1 MTDPGALEQQLLE
14 YKAILDNAG
23 VAVVFTRDRHV
34 YRCNPYAEALFDWPA
49 GTLVGKPGMV
59 FYASPEVYKV
69 FRQKIRPVLN
79 AGETVDTETF
89 LARRGGSTFNA
100 HVIARAINPANPRA
114 GTIWIVRDISQAVS
128 TRESNARL
136 LREQQLIFA
145 GAQIGILFSRN
156 RIILRCNPR
165 FEELLGYATNELIG
179 QSTRIYY
186 ESEESWKDIGDRAYG
201 AITRHG
207 VFNGEERYIRRDG
220 TPFWCRVTGSMLD
233 PANPGEGYV
242 WLYEDITEKR
252 RVLTTMDALLR
263 EQTLIFE
270 RAQIGIMFIRNGVIL
285 RCNPRFEEIFGH
297 PKNSLTGKSNRILF
311 PDETTWSA
319 TVERVYSALALSGS
333 FEGDIDYC
341 RGDGTPICC
350 HAIGRYLE
358 EGHPEAGYVW
368 LYEDITARRA
378 AEIALLE
385 SNQEYS
391 LIFDN
396 AMIGISYMHDRV
408 FLRCNRRLEEIFG
421 FPPGGLLGKSSRL
434 LFDSEQEWEETGR
447 RVYSA
452 TKSGDFFSGEIRYR
466 RADGQ
471 QICVNARGRVVER
484 NGEQIWIWT
493 HQDVTRRYRA
503 EEALRKSNLELEQRV
518 AERTSELS
526 QQLHFQQQLIETIPG
541 PIFYK
546 DANARYLGCN
556 SAFANFIGIAADKLL
571 GMAPH
576 DIAPPELADKY
587 LAADLALFNQPGV
600 QIYESPVRYASGEM
614 RDVLFHKATFT
625 EADGSVGGLVGF
637 MLDITERKRME
648 ERLQQAATVFDSSA
662 EGFTITAPDGTIIAV
677 NRAFTEITGYS
688 EEEAVGRKPSML
700 QSGRHSEEFYR
711 EMWTTIEFT
720 GRWQG
725 EVWNKCKDGR
735 IFPEWLTISAVKDT
749 AGKLTHY
756 VGVFSDITAI
766 KTAYDQISHLAH
778 HDALTGL
785 PNRLLL
791 EDRLHV
797 AIQRARRE
805 ETGLAVLFVDLDRF
819 KTINDSLGHHVGDRV
834 LCEVSARFSKL
845 IRESDTVARLGG
857 DEFLILVEGFE
868 DSAVASTIAEKILNN
883 LRDTPVSLEQEFFI
897 GVSIGISLFP
907 QDGNDSA
914 ALIKNADIAMYRAK
928 ERGRNTY
935 ELFTQELNH
944 SSLDRFQ
951 METDLRRAVER
962 DELQLYL
969 QPQFSLKTGQLIG
982 AEALLRWQ
990 HPIDGLI
997 LPGKFIPLAEESGLI
1012 LAVGEW
1018 VQQTA
1023 CQHWAGWVKSG
1034 LNPGVL
1040 SINVSGVEFRRGRI
1054 QETVR
1059 KALESTR
1066 LPPALLELEITES
1079 AVMLH
1084 AESSIQ
1090 VLNDLRAMGISLA
1103 IDDFGTGYSSLAYL
1117 KRLPLDKLKVDQSF
1131 VRGLPD
1137 DAEDCAI
1144 ARAVIALGHSLQL
1157 TIIAEGVETQEQSD
1171 FLAREGCDEMQGYL
1185 RGKPMPAD
1193 EFRQQF
1199 LKP

>member
-1 MTDPGALEQQLLE
+1 MADSGTLKQQLLE

-34 YRCNPYAEALFDWPA
+34 YRCNPHAEVLFGWPA
-49 GTLVGKPGMV
+49 GMLVGQPGTV
-59 FYASPEVYKV
+59 FYPSAEAYEAL
-69 FRQKIRPVLN
+69 RQKIRPVLN
-79 AGETVDTETF
+79 AANTVDIETP
-89 LARRGGSTFNA
+89 LIRRDGSVFNA
-100 HVIARAINPANPRA
+100 HLIARAIDPASPRA
-114 GTIWIVRDISQAVS
+114 GTIWIVRDISRTVS
-128 TRESNARL
+128 AREANARL

-145 GAQIGILFSRN
+145 RAQVGILFSRD

-165 FEELLGYATNELIG
+165 FEEILGYLPGELLG

-186 ESEESWKDIGDRAYG
+186 ESEASWKDIGDRAYG
-201 AITRHG
+201 AIARSG
-207 VFNGEERYIRRDG
+207 VFNSEERYIRRDG
-220 TPFWCRVTGSMLD
+220 SPFWCHVTGSMLD
-233 PANPGEGYV
+233 QKNPEEGYV

-252 RVLTTMDALLR
+252 QALSAMDALLR

-270 RAQIGIMFIRNGVIL
+270 RAQIGILFIRGGVIL

-297 PKNSLTGKSNRILF
+297 PKASLIGKSTRIIF
-311 PDETTWSA
+311 PDETTWN
-319 TVERVYSALALSGS
+319 TTIERVYSALALNGS

-341 RGDGTPICC
+341 RSDGTPISC
-350 HAIGRYLE
+350 HAIGRYIE
-358 EGHPEAGYVW
+358 ESDPEAGYVW
-368 LYEDITARRA
+368 LYEDITARRT
-378 AEIALLE
+378 AETALLQ
-385 SNQEYS
+385 SIQEYS

-396 AMIGISYMHDRV
+396 AMIGISYMRDRV

-434 LFDSEQEWEETGR
+434 LFDSDEEWEDTGR
-447 RVYSA
+447 RVDGA
-452 TKSGDFFSGEIRYR
+452 TINGDYFSGEIRYK

-471 QICVNARGRVVER
+471 QIFVNARGRVVEQ
-484 NGEQIWIWT
+484 NGEKIWVWT
-493 HQDVTRRYRA
+493 HQDVSRRYRA
-503 EEALRKSNLELEQRV
+503 EEALRRSNAELEQRV
-518 AERTSELS
+518 SDRTDELS
-526 QQLHFQQQLIETIPG
+526 QQLHFLQQLIETIPG

-546 DANARYLGCN
+546 DAQARYMGCN
-556 SAFANFIGIAADKLL
+556 SAFADFIGIAADQLIGK
-571 GMAPH
+571 APH

-587 LAADLALFNQPGV
+587 LAADRALFDQPGA
-600 QIYESPVRYASGEM
+600 QIYESPVRYFSGEM

-625 EADGSVGGLVGF
+625 GADGTVGGLVGF

-662 EGFTITAPDGTIIAV
+662 EGVTITAPNGTIIAV
-677 NRAFTEITGYS
+677 NRAFTEITGYR
-688 EEEAVGRKPSML
+688 EEEVIGRNPSML
-700 QSGRHSEEFYR
+700 QSGHQSKEFYR
-711 EMWTTIEFT
+711 DMWRTIGLT

-749 AGKLTHY
+749 AGNLTHY

-766 KTAYDQISHLAH
+766 KQAYEQLNHLAH

-797 AIQRARRE
+797 ALQRARRE
-805 ETGLAVLFVDLDRF
+805 DAGLAVLFIDLDRF
-819 KTINDSLGHHVGDRV
+819 KTINDSLGHHIGDRV
-834 LCEVSARFSKL
+834 LCEVSARMSSL

-857 DEFLILVEGFE
+857 DEFLILMEGIG
-868 DSAVASTIAEKILNN
+868 DPADASAVAEKILEN
-883 LRDTPVSLEQEFFI
+883 LRGTPVCLEQEFFI
-897 GVSIGISLFP
+897 GASIGISIFP
-907 QDGNDSA
+907 QDGEQLA
-914 ALIKNADIAMYRAK
+914 TLIKHADVAMYRAK

-935 ELFTQELNH
+935 EFFSEELTY
-944 SSLDRFQ
+944 SSLERFQ
-951 METDLRRAVER
+951 METDLRRAIER
-962 DELQLYL
+962 DELRLYL
-969 QPQFSLKTGQLIG
+969 QPQFSLSSGKLIG
-982 AEALLRWQ
+982 AEALVRWR
-990 HPIDGLI
+990 HPEQGLV
-997 LPGKFIPLAEESGLI
+997 LPGNFIPLAEESGLI
-1012 LAVGEW
+1012 VAIGEW
-1018 VQQTA
+1018 VQHKA
-1023 CQHWAGWVKSG
+1023 CHCWAKWLEEN

-1059 KALESTR
+1059 KTLDATR
-1066 LPPALLELEITES
+1066 LPPAALELEITES
-1079 AVMLH
+1079 AVMSH

-1117 KRLPLDKLKVDQSF
+1117 KRLPLNKLKVDQSF

-1185 RGKPMPAD
+1185 RGKPMPFD
-1193 EFRQQF
+1193 EFRRQF
-1199 LKP
+1199 LNS